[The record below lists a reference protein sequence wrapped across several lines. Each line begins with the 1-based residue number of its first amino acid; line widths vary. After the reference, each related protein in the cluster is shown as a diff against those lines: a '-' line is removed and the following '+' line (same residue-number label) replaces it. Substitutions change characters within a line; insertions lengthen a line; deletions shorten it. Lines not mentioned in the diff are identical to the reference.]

1 MKQEITNN
9 RLATMPISDGTLTKE
24 KLISMRID
32 MQEQL
37 KQTRMYITIEETR
50 RAKILS
56 AMNEIQ
62 EHTVCFKFNSQYYVT
77 KKDRFGHSSPFDTI
91 DEKMLC
97 LGALEAAKAWGNAEY
112 TKDIKRFNALNEEY
126 NKHGSLIKQLKE
138 NERILTSNIS
148 SIGGL
153 VNRMR
158 EAEKNKA
165 EQFSTLPPTSHPAIK
180 QENSDGFQG
189 NIASP
194 ME

>member
-1 MKQEITNN
+1 MMKQEITNN

-37 KQTRMYITIEETR
+37 KQTRLYITMEETR

-62 EHTVCFKFNSQYYVT
+62 EHTTCFKFNSQYFVT

-112 TKDIKRFNALNEEY
+112 TKDIKRFNSLNEEY

-138 NERILTSNIS
+138 NERVLTSNIS

-153 VNRMR
+153 INRLR

-165 EQFSTLPPTSHPAIK
+165 EQLSTLPTTTSHPAIK
-180 QENSDGFQG
+180 QEV
-189 NIASP
+189 
-194 ME
+194 

>member
-1 MKQEITNN
+1 
-9 RLATMPISDGTLTKE
+9 MPISDGTLTKE

-37 KQTRMYITIEETR
+37 KQTRLYITMEETR

-62 EHTVCFKFNSQYYVT
+62 EHTTCFKFNSQYYVT

-112 TKDIKRFNALNEEY
+112 TKDIKRFNSLNEEY

-138 NERILTSNIS
+138 NERVLTSNIS

-153 VNRMR
+153 INRLR

-165 EQFSTLPPTSHPAIK
+165 EQLSTLPPTSHPAIK

-189 NIASP
+189 NITSP

>member
-37 KQTRMYITIEETR
+37 K
-50 RAKILS
+50 
-56 AMNEIQ
+56 
-62 EHTVCFKFNSQYYVT
+62 
-77 KKDRFGHSSPFDTI
+77 
-91 DEKMLC
+91 
-97 LGALEAAKAWGNAEY
+97 
-112 TKDIKRFNALNEEY
+112 
-126 NKHGSLIKQLKE
+126 E
-138 NERILTSNIS
+138 NERVLTSNIS

-165 EQFSTLPPTSHPAIK
+165 EQLSTLPPTSHPAIK
-180 QENSDGFQG
+180 QEVTDGFQE

-194 ME
+194 VE

>member
-9 RLATMPISDGTLTKE
+9 RLATMPFSDGTLTKE

-37 KQTRMYITIEETR
+37 KQTRLYITIEETR

-112 TKDIKRFNALNEEY
+112 TKDIKRFN
-126 NKHGSLIKQLKE
+126 
-138 NERILTSNIS
+138 
-148 SIGGL
+148 
-153 VNRMR
+153 
-158 EAEKNKA
+158 
-165 EQFSTLPPTSHPAIK
+165 
-180 QENSDGFQG
+180 
-189 NIASP
+189 
-194 ME
+194 